1 MKNSFN
7 NGFSILKLATNIEE
21 VFSKKKKSKSSL
33 YSLIWVTQGMV
44 DLLID
49 DLLTP
54 IDVNHVTFI
63 TPLQYV
69 KILENHGQV
78 NIIQFNREFYCI
90 RENDHEVSCD
100 GVLYFGT
107 QGIPII
113 ELDKKEKISFERLLG
128 VLQEEFEIVDTIQEE
143 MLRSVLKKWL
153 IKSTRILKKQNNFIL
168 EKEPKVELLRQFK
181 LLLEKNYKKN
191 HMVQDYANLL
201 NKSPKTIANQ
211 FKLLG
216 QVSPSLMIQQRIIA
230 EAKRYL
236 LYSTL
241 SVKEISFKLG
251 FDDPPSFSNYFKNKT
266 SLSPMHFKK
275 VFNKT

>member
-191 HMVQDYANLL
+191 HMVQDL
-201 NKSPKTIANQ
+201 
-211 FKLLG
+211 
-216 QVSPSLMIQQRIIA
+216 SLIHI
-230 EAKRYL
+230 
-236 LYSTL
+236 
-241 SVKEISFKLG
+241 
-251 FDDPPSFSNYFKNKT
+251 
-266 SLSPMHFKK
+266 
-275 VFNKT
+275 